1 MNETKVT
8 AANKESTM
16 SMFMAFLEYALNK
29 YMPILM
35 VSFISIYSFGYKTW
49 EPYFILGLMMF
60 SNKFNFKCGYA
71 NCCIDNNIEDS

>member
-8 AANKESTM
+8 VASKESTM

-29 YMPILM
+29 YMPFLM
-35 VSFISIYSFGYKTW
+35 VSFISFYSFGYKTW
-49 EPYFILGLMMF
+49 EPYFILGLMLF

-71 NCCIDNNIEDS
+71 NCCVDNNIKDS

>member
-1 MNETKVT
+1 MNETKVSV
-8 AANKESTM
+8 ANKESTM

-35 VSFISIYSFGYKTW
+35 VSFICIYSFGYKTW

-71 NCCIDNNIEDS
+71 NCCIDNNIKDS